1 MTKEKLNSLVLQY
14 RDTRCNHVFEEIYN
28 TVSPVWR
35 RTVHSDAAV
44 AGVDR
49 RDMWALYEDVLLK
62 VIEAFNP
69 EKANFENFLNAS
81 LYNAKKDLRKEKSRL
96 YRREL
101 YGIMRGHGADEEG
114 AATLDFESDTWVT
127 EEDAIAS
134 VQRERDQRQLISFLV
149 ANADDFT
156 KKVVKSLPSYAF
168 NYTSLG
174 KAIGVHH
181 SKVSRALIRLARK
194 YDGNRFGDISDYMT
208 A

>member
-1 MTKEKLNSLVLQY
+1 
-14 RDTRCNHVFEEIYN
+14 
-28 TVSPVWR
+28 
-35 RTVHSDAAV
+35 
-44 AGVDR
+44 
-49 RDMWALYEDVLLK
+49 
-62 VIEAFNP
+62 
-69 EKANFENFLNAS
+69 
-81 LYNAKKDLRKEKSRL
+81 
-96 YRREL
+96 
-101 YGIMRGHGADEEG
+101 MRGPVADKQG
-114 AATLDFESDTWVT
+114 AATLDVQRETWVT

-174 KAIGVHH
+174 KATGVYH
-181 SKVSRALIRLARK
+181 SKVSRALIRLAGK